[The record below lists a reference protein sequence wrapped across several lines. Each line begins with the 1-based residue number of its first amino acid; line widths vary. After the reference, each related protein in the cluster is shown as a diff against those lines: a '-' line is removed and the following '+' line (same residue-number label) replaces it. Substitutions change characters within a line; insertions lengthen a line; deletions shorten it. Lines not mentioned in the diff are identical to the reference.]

1 MPVGSFS
8 KRLLPTDRYC
18 WSSENGKEEKLK
30 ENIKLPSFVW
40 QWEHEW
46 KFETTFEEN
55 DLDNVRYIIII
66 YLYMFLKI
74 ISIYFLVV
82 RDGHT
87 QSIFVQNFIQPNAGI
102 HALGGGNGI
111 EIEYTRARILGV

>member
-46 KFETTFEEN
+46 KLETTFEEN
-55 DLDNVRYIIII
+55 DLDNSVRYN
-66 YLYMFLKI
+66 
-74 ISIYFLVV
+74 ISVGQANDWAPDTI
-82 RDGHT
+82 
-87 QSIFVQNFIQPNAGI
+87 
-102 HALGGGNGI
+102 
-111 EIEYTRARILGV
+111 

>member
-1 MPVGSFS
+1 MPGGSFS

-46 KFETTFEEN
+46 KLETTFEEN
-55 DLDNVRYIIII
+55 DLDDDVRYIYNYKLQQYFLYTCDVPIII
-66 YLYMFLKI
+66 Y
-74 ISIYFLVV
+74 
-82 RDGHT
+82 
-87 QSIFVQNFIQPNAGI
+87 
-102 HALGGGNGI
+102 
-111 EIEYTRARILGV
+111 